1 MRASAACL
9 LLLGAV
15 AGAARAQDFRPPDP
29 NAPRRPADGAPAA
42 TPAAA
47 TQASPESDA
56 FRVGILGFST
66 RGGAQVTQEG
76 QAVLGTTIDIA
87 QLGSPRV
94 RLRPS
99 AEVGFGS
106 PEKSLGANLEVVFR
120 FQPETAPAIPYVG
133 AGVGYLDD
141 GSVERVWPTFV
152 LGFELPFEPHMR
164 WLVEYHGLDGLRR
177 SRFLVGLAASAG
189 RR

>member
-1 MRASAACL
+1 MRASVVCVL
-9 LLLGAV
+9 LLIAAPV
-15 AGAARAQDFRPPDP
+15 ARAQDFRPPDP
-29 NAPRRPADGAPAA
+29 AA
-42 TPAAA
+42 GRGTGTTTPPPAAA
-47 TQASPESDA
+47 TTQESNA

-66 RGGAQVTQEG
+66 RAGAQVTQEG
-76 QAVLGTTIDIA
+76 QAVIGTTIDLA

-120 FQPETAPAIPYVG
+120 FQPETASAIPYVG

-152 LGFELPFEPHMR
+152 LGFELPFQQQLR

-177 SRFLVGLAASAG
+177 SRFLIGLAASAG
-189 RR
+189 R

>member
-1 MRASAACL
+1 MRASVVSVL
-9 LLLGAV
+9 LLSAIAPV
-15 AGAARAQDFRPPDP
+15 ARGQDFRPPDP
-29 NAPRRPADGAPAA
+29 AAGRRTGDQAQ
-42 TPAAA
+42 PAAA
-47 TQASPESDA
+47 VQESNA
-56 FRVGILGFST
+56 FRIGILGFST

-76 QAVLGTTIDIA
+76 QAVLGTTIDLA

-133 AGVGYLDD
+133 AGVGYYDD
-141 GSVERVWPTFV
+141 DSVERVWPTFV
-152 LGFELPFEPHMR
+152 LGFELPFQQHMR

-189 RR
+189 TH